1 MSAQT
6 GEGNRKQT
14 RAAMLWHKKRY
25 TARTVRVGRRKPLDW
40 KSSQPLLVD
49 KAEGRALSAG
59 WSFCACSEGSLEGS
73 AGWDSHKFH
82 FPLSTFDMSTLSCV
96 HPGPDAPADGR
107 KGDLILFV
115 QRGSNTGGLSQASC
129 CAAVEGCAVRAR
141 MVRME
146 KSGHRIVRWLQPTGR
161 VLGPPGACD
170 GAGSPHQRPGWRWCW
185 CKSFGVETP
194 FSNVVVVAVGVG
206 YLWVVCA
213 VYPVPGLGTWVR
225 YRVPGE
231 CVTAA
236 APVGCAGAG
245 DSFLHLTLP
254 PYCPFCA
261 RHRPLEPRLTQQL
274 GSTVAFTA
282 STPIEAFFF
291 LDRRLVSV
299 CLPPA

>member
-1 MSAQT
+1 MKSKTTKRPGITGINCGQTEIRADDRPDRSREMCWEASWGGFGSKTSSLLQVEKGGMMYLFYLGGSKAMSAQT
-6 GEGNRKQT
+6 GEGNKKQT

-49 KAEGRALSAG
+49 KSEGRALSAG

-82 FPLSTFDMSTLSCV
+82 FPLSTFHMSTLSCV

-115 QRGSNTGGLSQASC
+115 QRGSNTGGPSQASC

-161 VLGPPGACD
+161 VLEPPGACD

-194 FSNVVVVAVGVG
+194 S
-206 YLWVVCA
+206 
-213 VYPVPGLGTWVR
+213 
-225 YRVPGE
+225 
-231 CVTAA
+231 
-236 APVGCAGAG
+236 
-245 DSFLHLTLP
+245 
-254 PYCPFCA
+254 
-261 RHRPLEPRLTQQL
+261 PRLLLLLLVLAICGWCVLYTPYL
-274 GSTVAFTA
+274 G
-282 STPIEAFFF
+282 
-291 LDRRLVSV
+291 
-299 CLPPA
+299 